1 MISCIPMEFFKSFF
15 YYSTP
20 PDWTQNH
27 SCWKA
32 LSAAKLQAPPIWNVL
47 NITGKFLLRCID
59 FCHNLKRLWMK
70 NISSP
75 QLLYYFLTVI
85 CWCICLF
92 ALYFK
97 NIIYPRARKYTNSKV
112 LPQTKGQ
119 ISTYVK
125 PQLTKP
131 MTNSKVN
138 TIQFIIE
145 HIHIF
150 QNVL

>member
-1 MISCIPMEFFKSFF
+1 MDEEYKQPTAAVLFFNC
-15 YYSTP
+15 Y
-20 PDWTQNH
+20 
-27 SCWKA
+27 
-32 LSAAKLQAPPIWNVL
+32 
-47 NITGKFLLRCID
+47 LLAC
-59 FCHNLKRLWMK
+59 L
-70 NISSP
+70 
-75 QLLYYFLTVI
+75 
-85 CWCICLF
+85 CLF

-112 LPQTKGQ
+112 LSQTKGQ

-138 TIQFIIE
+138 TIQFIIDL
-145 HIHIF
+145 IHIF